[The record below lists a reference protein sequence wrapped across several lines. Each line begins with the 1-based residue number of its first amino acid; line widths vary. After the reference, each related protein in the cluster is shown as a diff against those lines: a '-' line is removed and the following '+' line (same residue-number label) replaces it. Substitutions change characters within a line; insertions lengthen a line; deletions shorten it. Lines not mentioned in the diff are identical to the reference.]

1 VVLGGLRARRAA
13 LIAEVRGRVLDL
25 GDPAPHLAGYAST
38 GVARVTALGIEP
50 DRADE
55 LQREGDRLGVTV
67 VVHHE
72 LGDAVDGGPFD
83 DVVSVL
89 GLPRFADLGT
99 TLASVVAASPD
110 ATLRVIEPVQRPG
123 ALSTAAAPVAARLP
137 ALVGTH
143 LNRDVPS
150 AVRACGLTIVSIERF
165 TMPTLLWPLRSF
177 VQAVAWRIEPTDGLD
192 AP

>member
-1 VVLGGLRARRAA
+1 VGLGGLRARRAA

-25 GDPAPHLAGYAST
+25 GDPAPHLAGYASA
-38 GVARVTALGIEP
+38 GVAQDTAVGIEP
-50 DRADE
+50 GRADD
-55 LQREGDRLGVTV
+55 LQREADGLGVAV
-67 VVHHE
+67 DVHDE

-83 DVVSVL
+83 VVVSVL
-89 GLPRFADLGT
+89 GLPRFADLAT
-99 TLASVVAASPD
+99 TIATVVAASPD

-137 ALVGTH
+137 ALIGTH

-177 VQAVAWRIEPTDGLD
+177 AQVVAWRIEPTDGD
-192 AP
+192 HAP

>member
-1 VVLGGLRARRAA
+1 VVHVSILSRRAA

-25 GDPAPHLAGYAST
+25 GDPAPHLAGYASA
-38 GVARVTALGIEP
+38 GVAQVTAVGIEP
-50 DRADE
+50 GRADD
-55 LQREGDRLGVTV
+55 LQREADGLGVAV
-67 VVHHE
+67 DVHDE

-89 GLPRFADLGT
+89 GLPRFADLAT
-99 TLASVVAASPD
+99 TIATVVAASPD

-123 ALSTAAAPVAARLP
+123 ALSTAVAPVAARLP
-137 ALVGTH
+137 ALIGTH

-177 VQAVAWRIEPTDGLD
+177 AQVVAWRIEPTDGD
-192 AP
+192 HAP

>member
-25 GDPAPHLAGYAST
+25 GDPAPHLAGYASA
-38 GVARVTALGIEP
+38 GVPQVTAVGIEP
-50 DRADE
+50 GRADD
-55 LQREGDRLGVTV
+55 LQREADGLGVAV
-67 VVHHE
+67 DVHDE

-89 GLPRFADLGT
+89 GLPRFADLAT
-99 TLASVVAASPD
+99 TIATVVAASPD

-137 ALVGTH
+137 ALIGTH

-165 TMPTLLWPLRSF
+165 TMPTVLWPLRSF
-177 VQAVAWRIEPTDGLD
+177 AQVVAWRIEPTDGD
-192 AP
+192 HAP